1 MYSHFPFAGWVWAA
15 LVAAMIMV
23 PERSVHAQALE
34 PRSYA
39 NTPVGINFLLLGY
52 GYTEGDVGFDATSPI
67 KDAKV
72 HVHGGLLAYA
82 RSLDV
87 WGLSG
92 KFLAVLPVAETSG
105 SAKVKGQEHDRQ
117 VFGLADPLLRMSVNF
132 FGAPAL
138 SMEEFPTYRQD
149 IILGASLQVTAP
161 LGQYDST
168 KLLNVG
174 TNRWSFKPE
183 LGVSKACGP
192 VILELIPAITF
203 FTNNDDFFGG
213 KTLEQDPI
221 YSVQGH
227 LIHEFFPAFWA
238 ALDATYYVGG
248 RTTIDGEKGQQPE
261 NVRVGMT
268 AALSMS
274 RHQSIKLFGSTGVYN
289 RTDNTFWAVGTAWQ
303 LRWGGGL

>member
-1 MYSHFPFAGWVWAA
+1 VWAA
-15 LVAAMIMV
+15 LVAATILV
-23 PERSVHAQALE
+23 PGRGLHAQALE
-34 PRSYA
+34 PRSYV

-52 GYTEGDVGFDATSPI
+52 GYTEGDVGFEASSPI

-72 HVHGGLLAYA
+72 HVHAGLLAYA

-92 KFLAVLPVAETSG
+92 KVLVALPVAEASG
-105 SAKVKGQEHDRQ
+105 SAKVKGQGVDRQ
-117 VFGLADPLLRMSVNF
+117 VLGLADPLLRVSVNLY
-132 FGAPAL
+132 GAPAL
-138 SMEEFPTYRQD
+138 SMADFPAYRQD
-149 IILGASLQVTAP
+149 VIVGAGLQVTAP
-161 LGQYDST
+161 LGQYDSS

-183 LGVSKACGP
+183 LGVSKAWGP
-192 VILELIPAITF
+192 LILELIPAVTF

-227 LIHEFFPAFWA
+227 LIYELFPALWA
-238 ALDATYYVGG
+238 ALNVTYYAGG
-248 RTTIDGEKGQQPE
+248 RTTIDGEKGEQPE
-261 NVRVGMT
+261 NVRVGLT
-268 AALSMS
+268 TALSLS
-274 RHQSIKLFGSTGVYN
+274 RHQSIKLYGSTGVYN
-289 RTDNTFWAVGTAWQ
+289 RTDNDFWAIGIAWQ